1 MRAPVVT
8 TAQGRARGA
17 VENGIAVFKGLP
29 YAAPPF
35 GPLRFQAPAPAG
47 PWKGVRDAAVFGA
60 TVPKAPYRLP
70 FAGILEEPV
79 IDGEDCLNLN
89 VWTPQPGGEGM
100 PVLVWIHGG
109 AYRNGSGA
117 VSTYDGGAF
126 ARDGAV
132 CVTLNYRLGA
142 DGFLMLDDAPANRGL
157 LDIVAAL
164 GWIKENIA
172 AFGGDPEKVTIFG
185 QSAGAM
191 AVTTLL
197 GMPIAQGLFQ
207 RVIAQS
213 GVGHRVVAH
222 DDAVKVTR
230 ELARRVGAPPN
241 REGFGAVPL
250 EKLYSAQFDLTQEIP
265 KTPIR
270 WGEIGITMMPFA
282 PVLDDDS
289 LPQDPLDA
297 VRSGVG
303 ADVELMLGSNTD
315 EHRFFLVP
323 PGLLDALDDRFV
335 DAALRIY
342 GGHPGRLRAA
352 YGERCSTAG
361 ELFAAAATDFFFR
374 LPDIDLAEAR
384 PAGAAGTW
392 MYEFA
397 WCSPRFGG
405 RLGACHYLEVP
416 FVFDTLDT
424 PSAALVTGN
433 APPQQIA
440 DEMHPYWLAF
450 ATTGDP
456 GSPRYTPERRAVMTF
471 DLESDVV
478 DDPRSEQRVAWLAQ
492 N

>member
-1 MRAPVVT
+1 VSAPVVQI
-8 TAQGRARGA
+8 AQGRARGA
-17 VENGIAVFKGLP
+17 VENGVAVFKGLP

-35 GPLRFQAPAPAG
+35 RDLRFQAPAPPK
-47 PWKGVRDAAVFGA
+47 PWKGVRDAAVFGP

-79 IDGEDCLNLN
+79 IDGDDCLNLN
-89 VWTPQPGGEGM
+89 VWTPQPAGKGL

-142 DGFLMLDDAPANRGL
+142 DGFLVLDDAPDNRGL
-157 LDIVAAL
+157 LDVVAAL
-164 GWIKENIA
+164 EWIKENIA
-172 AFGGDPEKVTIFG
+172 AFGGDPDQVTIFG

-197 GMPIAQGLFQ
+197 AMPAAQGLFK
-207 RVIAQS
+207 RAIAQS
-213 GVGHRVVAH
+213 GVGDRVISH
-222 DDAVKVTR
+222 EDAAKVTQD
-230 ELARRVGAPPN
+230 LARRLGVPPN
-241 REGFGAVPL
+241 REGFGAVRIP
-250 EKLYSAQFDLTQEIP
+250 KLYAAQFALTQDIP
-265 KTPIR
+265 RTPMR
-270 WGEIGITMMPFA
+270 WGRIGITMMPFA

-297 VRSGVG
+297 VGSGIG
-303 ADVELMLGSNTD
+303 ADVELILGSNTD

-323 PGLLDALDDRFV
+323 PGLIDQLDDNFV
-335 DAALRIY
+335 DAALQIY
-342 GGHPGRLRAA
+342 GGRPHHLRAA
-352 YGERCSTAG
+352 YDERYSTAG
-361 ELFAAAATDFFFR
+361 ELFAAAASDFFFR
-374 LPDIDLAEAR
+374 LADIRFAEAR
-384 PAGAAGTW
+384 GNGSASTW

-397 WCSPRFGG
+397 WRSPLYAG

-424 PSAALVTGN
+424 PSAALVTGA

-440 DEMHPYWLAF
+440 DEMHRYWLAF
-450 ATTGDP
+450 AAAGGP
-456 GSPRYTPERRAVMTF
+456 GWPRYTAKRRAVMTF